1 MIPSSF
7 CILARGMCVTSHS
20 EYAQNS
26 AEFQWVPFPI
36 GPGTEEQAECFRAEV
51 CWCRAED
58 DLKYQMGQKLKF

>member
-1 MIPSSF
+1 M
-7 CILARGMCVTSHS
+7 TSHS

-26 AEFQWVPFPI
+26 AEFQWVPFAI